1 MDQARN
7 FVQGNWSM
15 ISSIV
20 WIIIIFIV
28 LYVLYNYM
36 YPGADANYT
45 QFITNDMD
53 ARRPMPIKGPVPHI
67 FTGGDFTLSMWIY
80 IDDWNYR
87 ATNNKL
93 LFALSPDP
101 GGDNSSSPL
110 VGILTPLQNGLMVR
124 ANTVSNSGMSGSNIT
139 MEKTLKDLMYTQ
151 TSTDNFGTGRM
162 DAPCDIKEVPLQ
174 KWVNITVV
182 SSGRVLDVY
191 MDGKLTRSCVL
202 DNVLS
207 VPTGKLRI
215 RLGDFGGFGGRYS
228 SVQMWNYQ
236 LTPDVIYGV
245 YQMGPSQTQHDI
257 FTDLAKW
264 LGINVSFT
272 KSSGTP
278 TDQAT
283 CSGTPTFVNT
293 LGSAFSSGGLAG
305 VVGTLGAEAN
315 SAAGQLQTQ
324 INQYSA
330 YN

>member
-15 ISSIV
+15 ITSIV
-20 WIIIIFIV
+20 WIIVIFIV

-36 YPGADANYT
+36 YPGADENHT
-45 QFITNDMD
+45 QFITSDMD
-53 ARRPMPIKGPVPHI
+53 ARKPMPINGRVPHI

-101 GGDNSSSPL
+101 GGNASSSPL
-110 VGILTPLQNGLMVR
+110 VGVLTPLQNGLMVR
-124 ANTVSNSGMSGSNIT
+124 ANTVTTNTSMTAPNINS
-139 MEKTLKDLMYTQ
+139 EKALKDLMYTQ
-151 TSTDNFGTGRM
+151 TSTQMHGTTIM
-162 DAPCDIKEVPLQ
+162 DTPCDIKEVPLQ
-174 KWVNITVV
+174 KWVNITIV

-202 DNVLS
+202 DNVVN

-236 LTPDVIYGV
+236 LTPDVIYSV

-264 LGINVSFT
+264 LGVNVSFT

-278 TDQAT
+278 TAQAT
-283 CSGTPTFVNT
+283 CSGTPAFVNS
-293 LGSAFSSGGLAG
+293 LGNAFSTGGLAG
-305 VVGTLGAEAN
+305 VVGELGSEAN
-315 SAAGQLQTQ
+315 NAATRFQTQ
-324 INQYSA
+324 MNA
-330 YN
+330 YM